1 MRTIFFFTFSQRKMS
16 KKCSPAFAFQKCFC
30 KGEFIHSALF
40 RTILTRLWG
49 NPTCILRAFV
59 YWVRNTFG
67 LYRGFS
73 LKGKLGFIFEH
84 PKKVD
89 NFKEW
94 NNKLCAIERNE
105 LYPFQGVG
113 CEQSLAGVWKTV
125 KKKWIHPVFK
135 KFNWTQSYRNLLE
148 TRWNPVWAHCLNV
161 QTLLIDY
168 LLLLHISVSDILL
181 KGVLGTRVKY
191 SLSADFYIQSGR
203 KRNRTE
209 IISERV
215 LAEHLNPQVTRDH
228 ITMTEEKTVAEESDT

>member
-1 MRTIFFFTFSQRKMS
+1 MS

-181 KGVLGTRVKY
+181 KGVLGTVCLLTFIFKVGESEIELRS
-191 SLSADFYIQSGR
+191 SLKGSLQNIWTHKWPETILRWQRR
-203 KRNRTE
+203 K
-209 IISERV
+209 
-215 LAEHLNPQVTRDH
+215 L
-228 ITMTEEKTVAEESDT
+228 